1 MLPMLKERSCRSH
14 NMVKKLNPSTEP
26 PYPFI
31 FPPRR
36 PLQVSTHRRRF
47 CPRRNLLCKSLPTN
61 CTSRQIEVFSDGFK
75 ALVAGST
82 SSPTKSSV
90 KLPDRVSSAFTPIW
104 ISCDSPPG
112 SIGPSNPIARCVLLF
127 PCCAISVVTCLI
139 LVCFKLISNL
149 VAAWTFPATGLSP
162 PPKLSMEFVVVQGI

>member
-1 MLPMLKERSCRSH
+1 
-14 NMVKKLNPSTEP
+14 MVKNCIHQPSLPTHSSSHP
-26 PYPFI
+26 VGLS
-31 FPPRR
+31 R
-36 PLQVSTHRRRF
+36 LQLSTHRRRF
-47 CPRRNLLCKSLPTN
+47 NPQQKDDLLCISPPAN
-61 CTSRQIEVFSDGFK
+61 CKQIEVLSDGFK
-75 ALVAGST
+75 ALIAGST